1 MHHTNS
7 FSSFNLKEI
16 SSVLRQVA
24 TALQNPRNTHGILTP
39 NKMKVILGGNQ
50 DKQINST
57 QLSRVE
63 NFCVGS
69 RRHFRW
75 YMAPETLLGSWRIEK
90 SHIWSL
96 ACIAAEM
103 FFGFPFYTAYSD
115 YEMMWNITHTHGHFP
130 DHLLNAG
137 SKTEEFY
144 LKNDQNQW
152 LLKTSRQCSK
162 TIRQDVRFVSP
173 DDFRKHQQ
181 MSGMCSET
189 EQMNVDQFVHL
200 LNGMLLLD
208 PAKRIPLHQVLQHPF
223 VAGDM
228 DFPRN
233 SVETLN
239 SFTGQQNLFS
249 SEKIKEKE
257 IPAGERKR
265 PTIWIMGSGCYING
279 AKHTG
284 NQCYRENLGLNAKIK
299 WIGKVTMRWRDVLNH
314 FYREVS
320 QKKSPPDVLVLHVG
334 NTNVSDLCEML
345 RDLKCLHDTFPKM
358 KIVYSLLT
366 PRSRWGNFHPGK
378 INVHR
383 IMVKKNLQFN
393 IRLFNGT
400 VVEHPRLIPFRI
412 DQCKPNGIEIPAKG
426 FKMIVSAIH
435 DTLVQILKQIYLRSQ
450 PQVNNDTPYVPHI
463 FPKEQIT
470 IPEKEKPSK
479 EFVNE
484 MSPTVRQSEMETS
497 LLKRQSWSLKRK
509 HISETDSE
517 SYLSAPK
524 MKRKIC
530 QENITENAQSPAEK
544 EHWPNNNKPLLKR
557 KRSAEEPASPVK
569 KIKLVNENVRQN
581 LALVCEGKL
590 DFESPFASSP
600 KTVIQPEEMEEDTSG
615 SSQVSIWSDSSPT
628 TRTHHLLGAPDV
640 WIVGS
645 HSISKAKLA
654 ADDSFAKSL
663 HSNPNVK
670 WIGEKDLAW
679 KDIVKEV
686 HQRIFEESGPPEVLL
701 IHAEGDELGT
711 IPPTVIA
718 SRKAED
724 LRVLKETYPQM
735 KIALSLNIP
744 RTNGR
749 FGNPAEI
756 NQLQTSVN
764 TIMKG
769 YTDLYHVVVEHE
781 NLLPADKNIYGP
793 DGVNLTIQGNQVF
806 LENIQTAI
814 NKCLQ

>member
-1 MHHTNS
+1 MHHAKS

-16 SSVLRQVA
+16 SSVLRQAA

-39 NKMKVILGGNQ
+39 NRMKVILGGNQ

-57 QLSRVE
+57 QCSRVE
-63 NFCVGS
+63 NFCVAS
-69 RRHFRW
+69 RRHFRC
-75 YMAPETLLGSWRIEK
+75 YMAPETLLGSWSIEK
-90 SHIWSL
+90 SHVWSL

-115 YEMMWNITHTHGHFP
+115 YEMIWNITHTHGHFP
-130 DHLLNAG
+130 DPLLNAG
-137 SKTEEFY
+137 SKTKEFY
-144 LKNDQNQW
+144 FKNDQNQW
-152 LLKTSRQCSK
+152 LLKTSRQCRKS
-162 TIRQDVRFVSP
+162 IRQDVRFVSP

-228 DFPRN
+228 DLPRS
-233 SVETLN
+233 SVEALN
-239 SFTGQQNLFS
+239 SFTGQQNLFAS
-249 SEKIKEKE
+249 AKTKEKD
-257 IPAGERKR
+257 IRGKERKR
-265 PTIWIMGSGCYING
+265 PTVWIMGSEYYTKR
-279 AKHTG
+279 AQRTG
-284 NQCYRENLGLNAKIK
+284 NQCYRENLGLNAKIN
-299 WIGKVTMRWRDVLNH
+299 WIGKVTMCWRDVLNR
-314 FYREVS
+314 FYSEVS
-320 QKKSPPDVLVLHVG
+320 QQKSPPDVLVLHVG

-345 RDLKCLHDTFPKM
+345 RDLKCLHDTFPKI

-378 INVHR
+378 INEDR
-383 IMVKKNLQFN
+383 IPVTKNIQFN
-393 IRLFNGT
+393 IRLFNGA
-400 VVEHPRLIPFRI
+400 VVEHPRLLPFRI
-412 DQCKPNGIEIPAKG
+412 DQCKPDGIKLPEKG
-426 FKMIVSAIH
+426 FKMIVSAIR
-435 DTLVQILKQIYLRSQ
+435 DTLVQILKQIYLRGQ
-450 PQVNNDTPYVPHI
+450 PQVNDDTPYVPHI
-463 FPKEQIT
+463 LPKVQIT
-470 IPEKEKPSK
+470 IPEKEKPPK

-484 MSPTVRQSEMETS
+484 MSPTVRQPEMETS
-497 LLKRQSWSLKRK
+497 ALKCQSLNLKRK
-509 HISETDSE
+509 HISETDLE
-517 SYLSAPK
+517 SYLPAPK
-524 MKRKIC
+524 MTRKISPK
-530 QENITENAQSPAEK
+530 NITENAQSPPEE
-544 EHWPNNNKPLLKR
+544 EHWPYNNKPLLKR
-557 KRSAEEPASPVK
+557 KRSAEEPPSPVK
-569 KIKLVNENVRQN
+569 KIKLINEDVHQH
-581 LALVCEGKL
+581 LALVCEDQP

-600 KTVIQPEEMEEDTSG
+600 ETVIQPEEMEEDTSG

-628 TRTHHLLGAPDV
+628 TRTHPLLGAPDV

-670 WIGEKDLAW
+670 WIGEKDLGW

-718 SRKAED
+718 SRMAED

-735 KIALSLNIP
+735 KTALSLIIP

-814 NKCLQ
+814 KKCLQ